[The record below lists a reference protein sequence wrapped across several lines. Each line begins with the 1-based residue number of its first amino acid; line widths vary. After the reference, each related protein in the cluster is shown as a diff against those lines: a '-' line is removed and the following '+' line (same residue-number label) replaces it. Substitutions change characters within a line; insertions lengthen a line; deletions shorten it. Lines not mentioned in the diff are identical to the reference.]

1 MQAKRVAV
9 TGLGT
14 VCPLGNTVEM
24 MWQQLMSGACGIA
37 EISYFDASL
46 FPTRIAAEVKNF
58 QATFPH
64 AKKLMRSQT
73 RFTTFALEAAHQAL
87 QDSNLLP
94 SIEDYKQF
102 GVVVGAGMMTAEYDY
117 LQRFQECTAADG
129 NINWSSLEQNKQAFY
144 QQHDFSKTI
153 ANSGLSALIQAFGAQ
168 GYATAVHTACASS
181 GQALGLALQVIR
193 RGEAKQILA
202 GGFDSMIDP
211 LGLSSFC
218 LLGALS
224 KDNEEFEFASR
235 PFDATRQG
243 FVLGEGAA
251 FLVLEEWD
259 SALARGAKI
268 YAELAGE
275 GNSLSAYRITDSHP
289 NGDGAIQAIKGA
301 LASAGVQAS
310 DVDYI
315 NAHGTS
321 TKMNDLSETN
331 AIKAVFGKQAY
342 QIPVSSTKAQTGHL
356 IAAAGAL
363 EAVITVKSI
372 EHAMVPMT
380 AHLRY
385 PDPECD
391 LDYVVEGPREKSIGV
406 ALSNSFGFGGSNS
419 ALVFKHP
426 AWRSQ

>member
-1 MQAKRVAV
+1 MQQSRVAI
-9 TGLGT
+9 TGLG
-14 VCPLGNTVEM
+14 VISPIGNSVAK
-24 MWQQLMSGACGIA
+24 MWQALLNQTSGIA
-37 EISYFDASL
+37 QISHFDAST
-46 FPTRIAAEVKNF
+46 FPTRIAAEVKDF
-58 QATFPH
+58 EATYRNA
-64 AKKLMRSQT
+64 AKIQKGLT
-73 RFTTFALEAAHQAL
+73 RFTAYALEAAHQAVL
-87 QDSNLLP
+87 DANLDLSELDP
-94 SIEDYKQF
+94 ALL

-117 LQRFQECTAADG
+117 LQRFGQTVASDG
-129 NINWSSLEQNKQAFY
+129 CINWSLLAQEQQNFY
-144 QQHDFSKTI
+144 QQSDFSKTI
-153 ANSGLSALIQAFGAQ
+153 VNSGLSALIQYFGAK
-168 GYATAVHTACASS
+168 GYASAVHTACASS

-193 RGEAKQILA
+193 RKEARQVIA

-218 LLGALS
+218 LLGALC
-224 KDNEEFEFASR
+224 KDNETPHLASR

-251 FLVLEEWD
+251 FLVLEDWQ
-259 SALARGAKI
+259 SAVDRGARI

-289 NGDGAIQAIKGA
+289 NGDGARQAIEAA
-301 LASAGVQAS
+301 LRDAKVGIH

-331 AIKAVFGKQAY
+331 AIKTVFGKRAY
-342 QIPVSSTKAQTGHL
+342 QIPISSTKGQTGHL

-372 EHAMVPMT
+372 EAGMAPMT
-380 AHLRY
+380 ANLHH

-406 ALSNSFGFGGSNS
+406 AMSNSFGFGGSNS
-419 ALVFKHP
+419 SLVLKHP
-426 AWRSQ
+426 EWRLR

>member
-1 MQAKRVAV
+1 MHQRRVAV
-9 TGLGT
+9 TGLGA
-14 VCPLGNTVEM
+14 VCPLGNNVKA
-24 MWQQLMSGACGIA
+24 MWDSLMQGECGVA
-37 EISYFDASL
+37 EITHFDATQ

-58 QATFPH
+58 EPSFPQAQ
-64 AKKLMRSQT
+64 KLQRNLT
-73 RFTTFALEAAHQAL
+73 RFTAFALEAAYEAM
-87 QDSNLLP
+87 QDANLTG
-94 SIEDYKQF
+94 SISDFSQF

-117 LQRFQECTAADG
+117 LQRFQEIVAKDG
-129 NINWSSLEQNKQAFY
+129 QINWSALQSAKQAFY
-144 QQHDFSKTI
+144 QQQDFIKTL
-153 ANSGLSALIQAFGAQ
+153 ANSGLSALIQAFGAK

-181 GQALGLALQVIR
+181 GQALGLALQAIR
-193 RGEAKQILA
+193 RGEATQILA

-224 KDNEEFEFASR
+224 TDNDEPEFASR
-235 PFDATRQG
+235 PFDATRHG

-259 SALARGAKI
+259 SAVARGAHI

-289 NGDGAIQAIKGA
+289 NGDGAIQAIQRA
-301 LASAGVQAS
+301 LADAGVHAL

-331 AIKAVFGKQAY
+331 AIKAVFGERAY

-363 EAVITVKSI
+363 EAVITVKAM

-380 AHLRY
+380 AHLRN
-385 PDPECD
+385 PDPECN
-391 LDYVVEGPREKSIGV
+391 LDYVVDGPREKSIGV
-406 ALSNSFGFGGSNS
+406 AMSNSFGFGGSNS
-419 ALVFKHP
+419 SLLFKHP
-426 AWRSQ
+426 AWRSR